1 MATMLVADPW
11 AGNELPVVAKQVPD
25 RSYASPMPRRPT
37 IYDVAREA
45 GVAASTV
52 SRAYSRPGRVKIE
65 TARLIFE
72 TAERLGYRAGPASAS
87 SAGPRTTTHAI
98 GLVVADVTNP
108 FYGEI
113 IKGAYAAARDAGYLL
128 ILSHTDESAHVERA
142 TIEQE
147 LTHVDGVVIAS
158 SRMSDSALRMMA
170 KQKAVVLLNRTIPE
184 LSCVVTDNGRGAQL
198 AAEHLGRLGHEGSCY
213 LAGPE
218 ASWSDGMRWRGLRE
232 AGAALSMDVRR
243 TGPHEPTIIAGYR
256 AAREVA
262 RTEAT
267 AVVAYNDQLAI
278 GLMKGLRRL
287 GLGVPADVSVV
298 GFDNIVFDEIVEP
311 SLTTVAS
318 PLYQMGLTGVRNC
331 IAVAGGAHHSGPP
344 LTLPV
349 KLVERDSTAQRR
361 RNRTSP
367 ARGTTNVS
375 GSASNRATSTEA
387 GSR

>member
-1 MATMLVADPW
+1 MLVSQALRASAYRRPSPAATRACSCGSAEISSMKPDRVHMATMLVADRW

-170 KQKAVVLLNRTIPE
+170 KQKSVVLLNRTIPE
-184 LSCVVTDNGRGAQL
+184 VSCVVTDNGRGAQL

-243 TGPHEPTIIAGYR
+243 TGP
-256 AAREVA
+256 
-262 RTEAT
+262 
-267 AVVAYNDQLAI
+267 
-278 GLMKGLRRL
+278 
-287 GLGVPADVSVV
+287 
-298 GFDNIVFDEIVEP
+298 
-311 SLTTVAS
+311 
-318 PLYQMGLTGVRNC
+318 
-331 IAVAGGAHHSGPP
+331 
-344 LTLPV
+344 
-349 KLVERDSTAQRR
+349 
-361 RNRTSP
+361 TSP
-367 ARGTTNVS
+367 PSSPATGRPGRSREPRPRQWSPTT
-375 GSASNRATSTEA
+375 TSWR
-387 GSR
+387 SDS